1 MMSLTGIQPS
11 TFNGG
16 LDDLESFQAWGHE
29 IKAYLAQLDPALF
42 DVLEQTASSP
52 QPIEEDSMIQ
62 ASAAILEDKHKA
74 LRVLQAKT
82 ARASLSEEE
91 ARQLEPLDE
100 NNPPAADQRSEYDFK
115 LELERNKLQVK
126 NHGRQLGFLLA
137 QKTQG
142 ETQLQVKRWLQST
155 NGWEAWR
162 QLNLLFTTSKRSH
175 HFKLLQSLM
184 TPSFDSEPA
193 SFLQQY
199 DAWKEQVVRYQQLS
213 GDQIP
218 DFIQLSAV
226 VNGLKSDVS
235 HYVRLYLASDSSFS
249 DLDVLLRKY
258 FNNTFVTTEASLNAV
273 WDKAWRD
280 KQQGGKENGGKSK
293 PRGTGAAY
301 PPQPQAHEGEWEQE
315 QLPKRQ
321 RWCDICWKQGHTTQ
335 ACWYNPDQQQQ
346 QQHQTEGAQL
356 PKKKQWCNLCWKKG
370 HSTQACWWNDNQQQ
384 QQQHLQHQ
392 AWYHPSMQQQP
403 AQQQP
408 RKLTTLISMQLTQ
421 TWCQTTS
428 QC

>member
-1 MMSLTGIQPS
+1 
-11 TFNGG
+11 
-16 LDDLESFQAWGHE
+16 
-29 IKAYLAQLDPALF
+29 
-42 DVLEQTASSP
+42 
-52 QPIEEDSMIQ
+52 MIQ

-91 ARQLEPLDE
+91 AGQLEPLDE
-100 NNPPAADQRSEYDFK
+100 NNPPAADQGSEYDFK

-162 QLNLLFTTSKRSH
+162 QLNLLYTTSKTSH

-184 TPSFDSEPA
+184 TPIFDSEPA
-193 SFLQQY
+193 SCLRQY

-235 HYVRLYLASDSSFS
+235 HYVRLCLTSDSSFS

-293 PRGTGAAY
+293 PRGKGAAY
-301 PPQPQAHEGEWEQE
+301 PPQPQTHEGEWEQE

-335 ACWYNPDQQQQ
+335 ACWHNTDQQQQ

-392 AWYHPSMQQQP
+392 AWYHTSMQQQP
-403 AQQQP
+403 AQTYNIDQHAAYTDLVPDQP
-408 RKLTTLISMQLTQ
+408 VLSLEPQ
-421 TWCQTTS
+421 S
-428 QC
+428 QAST